1 MNKTLHKTVYENLTK
16 KEYKREHLVTCA
28 AFLNATQVTQV
39 TKFCKIKI
47 VF

>member
-16 KEYKREHLVTCA
+16 KEYKREHLVICA
-28 AFLNATQVTQV
+28 TFLNATQVT
-39 TKFCKIKI
+39 KFCKLKI